1 MTGRVLVVEDD
12 PVARKLL
19 AEVLK
24 RDGLDVR
31 SVETAKQALV
41 AQDAFD
47 PGVVIT
53 DVRLTGMDG
62 IALLRRLRERRPA
75 VQVVVVTAFG
85 SLDTAVEAIR
95 QGAYDYVS
103 KPFPVEDMCRTVRRA
118 LEAHTAAAEPHA
130 EDAEPEGELVGR
142 CKAMTDVF
150 TAIARVAS
158 LRVSVLIFGETG
170 TGKELVARAIHERG
184 TRSNRP
190 FVTVNCVSL
199 PEGLMESELFGHV
212 KGAFTGANSDRKGL
226 FEAAEGG
233 TILLD
238 EIGDMPLA
246 VQAKLLRVLESG
258 EIRPV
263 GSTNARTVN
272 TRVLA
277 STHRELGRAV
287 QGNQFRQDLYYRLN
301 AVTISVPPLRGRL
314 PDLPL
319 LVEHL
324 LKRHAKSAGRPVPRL
339 TEAAFT
345 ILGAYS
351 WPGNVRELSHVL
363 ERSVALARAN
373 EIDVDDLPPHL
384 ATPSVPEAAPASLSL
399 DEVEKAHVLA
409 VLKSVEGNRVRA
421 AAILGIDRKTL
432 YRKLLRY
439 GVEVG
444 EGAP

>member
-95 QGAYDYVS
+95 QRAYDYVS

-118 LEAHTAAAEPHA
+118 LAAHTAAAEPHA

-170 TGKELVARAIHERG
+170 TGKELVARASHERG
-184 TRSNRP
+184 T
-190 FVTVNCVSL
+190 
-199 PEGLMESELFGHV
+199 
-212 KGAFTGANSDRKGL
+212 
-226 FEAAEGG
+226 
-233 TILLD
+233 
-238 EIGDMPLA
+238 
-246 VQAKLLRVLESG
+246 
-258 EIRPV
+258 
-263 GSTNARTVN
+263 
-272 TRVLA
+272 
-277 STHRELGRAV
+277 
-287 QGNQFRQDLYYRLN
+287 
-301 AVTISVPPLRGRL
+301 
-314 PDLPL
+314 
-319 LVEHL
+319 
-324 LKRHAKSAGRPVPRL
+324 
-339 TEAAFT
+339 
-345 ILGAYS
+345 
-351 WPGNVRELSHVL
+351 
-363 ERSVALARAN
+363 
-373 EIDVDDLPPHL
+373 
-384 ATPSVPEAAPASLSL
+384 
-399 DEVEKAHVLA
+399 
-409 VLKSVEGNRVRA
+409 
-421 AAILGIDRKTL
+421 
-432 YRKLLRY
+432 
-439 GVEVG
+439 
-444 EGAP
+444 